1 MAKTEKKYDD
11 QRPFDRSDWQ
21 MILLYNVWF
30 WASIV
35 LVVMA
40 MMRG

>member
-1 MAKTEKKYDD
+1 MAKEKKYDD
-11 QRPFDRSDWQ
+11 QRPLDRMDWQ

-35 LVVMA
+35 LVIMA
-40 MMRG
+40 SMRGA